1 MIQGAT
7 RKILAGTPIEITEG
21 VPDFLAE
28 RGVSAWYMAQP
39 SPELYDDGQMVY
51 QAKRLLSLNNPDVA
65 ALSKLPP
72 SPEWKAQQKATI
84 AQLDEQIAELT
95 AIRDGAAEAWTGDE
109 DPPVTIGLTPEQAYQ
124 LQTLVSWRDGAE
136 ETLKTATQADEI
148 VTTRAAKARAEYM
161 MPHLI
166 VDKAGNVVFDVET
179 DAGRAE
185 WNRLSLYKRSVL
197 RGYFNEALSLVILA
211 KN

>member
-1 MIQGAT
+1 MIQNAT

-39 SPELYDDGQMVY
+39 SPELYDDGQIVY

-72 SPEWKAQQKATI
+72 SAEWIAQQKATI
-84 AQLDEQIAELT
+84 AQLEQEIAELT
-95 AIRDGAAEAWTGDE
+95 AIRDAAAEAWTGDE
-109 DPPVTIGLTPEQAYQ
+109 DPPVTVGLTPEQAYQ
-124 LQTLVSWRDGAE
+124 LQSLVGWKAGAE
-136 ETLKTATQADEI
+136 ETLATATQADEI
-148 VTTRAAKARAEYM
+148 VNERASRARAEYM
-161 MPHLI
+161 MPHMVIGKDGLPI
-166 VDKAGNVVFDVET
+166 FDVET
-179 DAGRAE
+179 DAGRRD
-185 WNRLSLYKRSVL
+185 WQRLSMLKRAVL
-197 RGYFNEALSLVILA
+197 RRHFNDALMLVILA